1 MERLRL
7 ESITKAYN
15 GQNVVHD
22 IDLSVNA
29 GEFCVVLGPSGS
41 GKTTIMNLIA
51 GFTAPSAGD
60 IRVDGRSITGLAPHH
75 RNIGMM
81 FQGYGLFPHMSVFEN
96 VAFPLQA
103 RGVAKAEMRR
113 RVGQMLE
120 IVELAALSGRR
131 PDQLSG
137 GQQQRTALARALVFE
152 PRLLL
157 MDEPLAALDRRLRER
172 MQMEIRALQR
182 RLAITVLFIT
192 HDQEEAMSLADR
204 LVVMKNGQIEQIG
217 SPLEVYWRPRTR
229 FVCDF
234 LGDSNLFPV
243 RVKACAEGI
252 AECETPAGTT
262 VHVSAAESPSVGID
276 AFVAIRPERTRF
288 TRTAGPTDNI
298 LRGSIA
304 EVADVGTL
312 RRYRIGL
319 EGSDTHV
326 LISEP
331 GTPTPTGRAVGE
343 EVLIAFDRQD
353 AVLVFR

>member
-7 ESITKAYN
+7 EGIAKAYN
-15 GQNVVHD
+15 GQDVVRD

-51 GFTAPSAGD
+51 GFAAPSAGD
-60 IRVDGRSITGLAPHH
+60 IRVDGKSITGLAPHH

-81 FQGYGLFPHMSVFEN
+81 FQGYGLFSHMTVFEN
-96 VAFPLQA
+96 VAFPLRA
-103 RGVAKAEMRR
+103 RGVGKAEVRR
-113 RVGQMLE
+113 RVDHMLE
-120 IVELAALSGRR
+120 IVELGALAGRK

-152 PRLLL
+152 PALLL

-172 MQMEIRALQR
+172 MQIEIRALQR
-182 RLAITVLFIT
+182 KLAITVLFIT

-204 LVVMKNGQIEQIG
+204 LVVMRNGQIEQVG
-217 SPLEVYWRPRTR
+217 SPLDVYWRPRSK
-229 FVCDF
+229 FVCEF

-243 RVKACAEGI
+243 RVMAHAAGV
-252 AECETPAGTT
+252 ARCETPDGTT
-262 VHVSAAESPSVGID
+262 IHVSAAEPPTVGTD
-276 AFVAIRPERTRF
+276 AFVAVRPERTRF
-288 TRTAGPTDNI
+288 ARTDGPADNV
-298 LRGSIA
+298 LRGGITEIS
-304 EVADVGTL
+304 DVGTL
-312 RRYRIGL
+312 RRYRIDI
-319 EGSDTHV
+319 EGSTGQA

-331 GTPTPTGRAVGE
+331 GTPNPTDRAMGADA
-343 EVLIAFDRQD
+343 LIAFDRQD